1 MIITLYKAGK
11 DGKTYYY
18 TVHDRQPLL
27 DSPYA
32 LCASWRVGLGK
43 ERERLHRFET
53 LLDRDK
59 AIRRLIATRVNDG
72 YKILYT
78 FTRAGV
84 SIGGAPASDSTS
96 LSPSQEALS
105 IPGSY

>member
-18 TVHDRQPLL
+18 TVHDRQPVL

-43 ERERLHRFET
+43 ERERLHRFQT
-53 LLDRDK
+53 LLMRDK
-59 AIRRLIATRVNDG
+59 MIRRLIALRLKDG

-78 FTRAGV
+78 FTRSGV
-84 SIGGAPASDSTS
+84 AIGADPATVPSPPYPDPEAVS
-96 LSPSQEALS
+96 LQGP
-105 IPGSY
+105 

>member
-43 ERERLHRFET
+43 ERERLHRFQS
-53 LLDRDK
+53 LGDRERM
-59 AIRRLIATRVNDG
+59 IRKLIATRVRDG
-72 YKILYT
+72 YRILYT
-78 FTRAGV
+78 FTRAGL
-84 SIGGAPASDSTS
+84 SIGADPAIAPSSPYQDPEAVS
-96 LSPSQEALS
+96 L
-105 IPGSY
+105 PGP